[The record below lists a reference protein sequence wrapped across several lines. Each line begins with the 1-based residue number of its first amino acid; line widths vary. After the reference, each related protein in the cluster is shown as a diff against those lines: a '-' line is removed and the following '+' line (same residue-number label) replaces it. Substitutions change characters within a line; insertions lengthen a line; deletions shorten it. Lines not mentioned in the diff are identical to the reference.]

1 MLCDEE
7 YVRLRAA
14 FLAMAKRSDLPHE
27 QTRWLALGRA
37 CQELLTT
44 DLRSK
49 TNLGAHWQRA
59 AEA

>member
-7 YVRLRAA
+7 YVRLQAA
-14 FLAMAKRSDLPHE
+14 FLAMAKRSDLSHE

-37 CQELLTT
+37 CQGLLTR
-44 DLRSK
+44 DMRSK
-49 TNLGAHWQRA
+49 SNLDAHWRRA